1 MNGIIQELK
10 YKQSI
15 VKYVLRKCDI
25 CLTNLQPLKDLYF
38 TYFDT
43 IQTGIR
49 EKDLECGKD
58 VNSVMKDID
67 NLCSNN
73 NYVFIAQNAKYES
86 NILSHY
92 TDKFRGIAK
101 TPIIYTILIA
111 KKFLPNLENYKLDTL
126 RRTFDIPIPR
136 DRHRALSDC
145 YLIAKKFF
153 KLIKLQ
159 QDKFKIK
166 YLEALF
172 NIAKINTKY
181 NDEFKQITLEEYFD
195 L

>member
-1 MNGIIQELK
+1 MIKLSCQKTISYNEVFHMNSITQELK

-38 TYFDT
+38 IYFDT

-58 VNSVMKDID
+58 VNSVMIDID

-101 TPIIYTILIA
+101 TQLLIL
-111 KKFLPNLENYKLDTL
+111 F
-126 RRTFDIPIPR
+126 
-136 DRHRALSDC
+136 
-145 YLIAKKFF
+145 
-153 KLIKLQ
+153 
-159 QDKFKIK
+159 
-166 YLEALF
+166 
-172 NIAKINTKY
+172 
-181 NDEFKQITLEEYFD
+181 
-195 L
+195 